1 MINLKQYILAL
12 ASLGLVS
19 SLLTFSGNVEA
30 RQFTNKYD
38 RDFKEA
44 VEIHLPTWDYK
55 WLKAQCYQES
65 LLKPDA
71 VSYVGASG
79 LCQFM
84 PATWK
89 DVSKNLGWVLVDVFD
104 PSYNIQAAAYYDRK
118 LWNSWKSKRTEQSR
132 RDLTFASYNA
142 GLKSLLDAQKLCGM
156 KAEYSEIVPCLEQV
170 TGKHHKETLTY
181 VERINK
187 WYLMMLLE

>member
-1 MINLKQYILAL
+1 MTNLKQYILAL
-12 ASLGLVS
+12 ASLVLVS
-19 SLLTFSGNVEA
+19 SLLTFSDKVEA
-30 RQFTNKYD
+30 KQFTTKYD

-44 VEIHLPTWDYK
+44 VEIHLPTWNYK

-84 PATWK
+84 PKTWE

-104 PSYNIQAAAYYDRK
+104 PYYNIHAAAYYDKK
-118 LWNSWKSKRTEQSR
+118 LWNQWRSKRTTQSR

-142 GLKSLLDAQKLCGM
+142 GLANLLKAQKICGM
-156 KAEYSEIVPCLEQV
+156 KVEYSDIAPCLEQV
-170 TGKHHKETLTY
+170 TGRHHKETLTY
-181 VERINK
+181 VDRINK
-187 WYLMMLLE
+187 WYLMMMLD